1 MSFYG
6 LTTLRRLA
14 AFWVDTLI
22 MGAAIAIALM
32 LVDWLLIPGK
42 YPVGIYTP
50 VILIFLA
57 GPYFAHAEL
66 GRAHASLGQRLFSL
80 TVTRGQLWRYLM
92 GRLLPKMILTLLPFT
107 AIYSVM
113 FSLPNAPEQVQ
124 MANEQAAHETFM
136 TVMSLNIFIWLIA
149 SLRFGQKH
157 QSLLDLIAD
166 VQVSRH

>member
-6 LTTLRRLA
+6 WTSLRRLA
-14 AFWVDTLI
+14 AFWIDTLV
-22 MGAAIAIALM
+22 MGVAIAIALM

-42 YPVGIYTP
+42 YPVGVYTP

-66 GRAHASLGQRLFSL
+66 GRSHASLGQKLFGL
-80 TVTRGQLWRYLM
+80 TVIRGEIWRYLM

-107 AIYSVM
+107 TIASLM

-124 MANEQAAHETFM
+124 MANEHVAHENFM
-136 TVMSLNIFIWLIA
+136 TAMSLNIFVWLIA
-149 SLRFGQKH
+149 SLRFGQKR
-157 QSLLDLIAD
+157 QSILDLISN
-166 VQVSRH
+166 VQVSRP